1 MDKCICGREK
11 VCSGCK
17 LNPTDCTCS
26 ALHQDTGKYSGYNLT
41 AETESKRWYDNI
53 RLL

>member
-1 MDKCICGREK
+1 MEKCICGREK

-26 ALHQDTGKYSGYNLT
+26 MLHEDTGKYSGYKL
-41 AETESKRWYDNI
+41 AAKSDPEK
-53 RLL
+53 